1 MSGESDSLGD
11 VLNVEILRQDPDG
24 HSGKPDITWQFNSGN
39 TWENVGSGESIEIT
53 NEIQG
58 GILRARIDYTDDKEF
73 ETSVYS
79 IGDWLP
85 YGDTIYGSN
94 GQLLG
99 KKLELS
105 ADGLT
110 IAANHSQE
118 NNKKGGVTVYDYK
131 NSTWSI
137 ATEIDGK
144 YGDWLGYGVA
154 ISADGDEVAAGSPFS
169 DKYGSNSG
177 KIDVY
182 DRKSNSEWDSYAHD
196 IPGEEHPYSINGSKS
211 GYSVDID
218 SFGLVV
224 AAGEPNATAGGSS
237 RGKSGYFN

>member
-1 MSGESDSLGD
+1 M
-11 VLNVEILRQDPDG
+11 
-24 HSGKPDITWQFNSGN
+24 
-39 TWENVGSGESIEIT
+39 
-53 NEIQG
+53 
-58 GILRARIDYTDDKEF
+58 
-73 ETSVYS
+73 
-79 IGDWLP
+79 P

-218 SFGLVV
+218 SHGLVV
-224 AAGEPNATAGGSS
+224 AAGEPNASAGGSS
-237 RGKSGYFN
+237 RGQVRYFNYQQGMTHKKVGIKSVIR